1 MKKINIPVKE
11 IKRYVASFSIQK
23 NIKFSNI
30 NKVANKLA
38 KAFKN
43 FKVIKF

>member
-1 MKKINIPVKE
+1 MKKINISIKE
-11 IKRYVASFSIQK
+11 IKRSVASFSIQK

-30 NKVANKLA
+30 DKVANKLA

-43 FKVIKF
+43 FKIIKF